1 MYTLEQLRRH
11 RDSIQKIGNRYG
23 VRRIQLFGSVVRGDA
38 GPKSDVDFL
47 VDIEPGRSLLD
58 QAGFM
63 QDVEDLLGCPID
75 VVVEGGVNPR
85 LAARIHHEAE
95 PL

>member
-11 RDSIQKIGNRYG
+11 RDSIHAIGKRYG
-23 VRRIQLFGSVVRGDA
+23 VRSIQLFGSVVRGDA
-38 GPKSDVDFL
+38 GSRSDIDFL
-47 VDIEPGRSLLD
+47 VDIEPGRSLMD

-63 QDVEDLLGCPID
+63 LDVEELLGCPVD
-75 VVVEGGVNPR
+75 VVVEGGINPR
-85 LAARIHHEAE
+85 LQDRIHHEAQ